1 MAATRQIDSS
11 PSAIARAFVGRSRE
25 LETFDSMFAGRR
37 QILTLAGEPGIG
49 KTRPAEAFAERAEDR
64 GALVLKPLA
73 RVVPGAQ
80 L

>member
-1 MAATRQIDSS
+1 
-11 PSAIARAFVGRSRE
+11 
-25 LETFDSMFAGRR
+25 MFAGRR